1 MFRGVENE
9 LFTHTHAYIIIIT
22 VIIIITAI
30 IIIIIETHRV
40 RSAAMRRDA
49 DWGELSN
56 RKGRGRRKF
65 ENLIRVGEARRPRY
79 RYRKATHTQ

>member
-1 MFRGVENE
+1 MLCGVENE
-9 LFTHTHAYIIIIT
+9 LFPHTHAYIIIT
-22 VIIIITAI
+22 AIII

-40 RSAAMRRDA
+40 RSAAMRLAA

-56 RKGRGRRKF
+56 RRGRGRRKF